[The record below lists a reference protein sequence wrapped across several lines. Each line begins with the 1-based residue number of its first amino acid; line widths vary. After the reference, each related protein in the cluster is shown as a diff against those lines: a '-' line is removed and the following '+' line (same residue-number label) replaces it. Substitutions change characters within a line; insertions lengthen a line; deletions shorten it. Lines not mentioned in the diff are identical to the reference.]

1 MMLIEKKLADLKAA
15 QESGRYTRC
24 PRCGRETMKPKLYT
38 NALSRIA
45 DIMVCDTC
53 GADEAKLAFMKSPG
67 TLYTW
72 AGLQPVRPAS
82 DFRALPGNEVWK
94 RICKE
99 QLTVLMALY
108 NRFAEGESPEEIRL
122 SAFESCPG
130 LTQIWTSPFIL
141 HYRAADGTVVANFKK
156 TENGIEMTGAMIK
169 GGEEK

>member
-38 NALSRIA
+38 NALSRLA
-45 DIMVCDTC
+45 DILVCDTC

-99 QLTVLMALY
+99 QITVLMDLY
-108 NRFAEGESPEEIRL
+108 DRWNKGESSEEIRL

-130 LTQIWTSPFIL
+130 LTEIWTQP
-141 HYRAADGTVVANFKK
+141 YRLDFRASDGTVVVRLRNTAD
-156 TENGIEMTGAMIK
+156 GIEMTGSMIK